1 VSTAVQTTN
10 GHSAKLS
17 PEQVA
22 LIKSTIARDH
32 TNDELALFLNVCE
45 RTGLDPFARQIY
57 SIKRGGKA
65 TVQTSID
72 GFRLIAERSRQYAG
86 QVGPHWCGQDGAWV
100 DVWLDTKPPVAAR
113 VGVLRHDFKEPLYA
127 VAKWSSYAQQQGMW
141 TKMPDLMLAK
151 CAESLALRRA
161 FPQELSGLY
170 TREEM
175 EQADSHDPATGSV
188 PTTTTSPRRSSSK
201 PRTAAGAKAAPTDTK
216 DGAAAVANVPVA
228 EVVDEAPAAAPARE
242 SAASP
247 ASAGRRKL
255 WAVLQRVARDYPGAL
270 AFLVGEGDE
279 HRAKRLRFIAQYH
292 GADLASTNDL
302 SADELHRI
310 AGLIDAEYA
319 PKTTE
324 AA

>member
-1 VSTAVQTTN
+1 MSTAIQPTN
-10 GHSAKLS
+10 GHAAKLS

-86 QVGPHWCGQDGAWV
+86 QVGPHWCGPDGVWQ
-100 DVWLDTKPPVAAR
+100 DVWLDSKPPVAAR
-113 VGVLRHDFKEPLYA
+113 VGVLRHDFKEPLFA
-127 VAKWSSYAQQQGMW
+127 VAKWSSYAQQMGMW

-175 EQADSHDPATGSV
+175 DQADTQETASGGD
-188 PTTTTSPRRSSSK
+188 TTTTVATPRRSSSSK
-201 PRTAAGAKAAPTDTK
+201 PRSAAGAKAAPTDTK
-216 DGAAAVANVPVA
+216 DGAAAVASPSTA
-228 EVVDEAPAAAPARE
+228 EVVDEPAPKHDH
-242 SAASP
+242 SP
-247 ASAGRRKL
+247 ATAGRRKL
-255 WAVLQRVARDYPGAL
+255 WAVLQRVAKDYPAAL
-270 AFLVGEGDE
+270 AFLVGESE
-279 HRAKRLRFIAQYH
+279 EARAKRLRFIAQYH

-310 AGLIDAEYA
+310 AGLIDAEY
-319 PKTTE
+319 PVPTE
-324 AA
+324 KGGAA

>member
-1 VSTAVQTTN
+1 MTTAIQTTS
-10 GHSAKLS
+10 GHASKLS

-86 QVGPHWCGQDGAWV
+86 QVGPHWCGPDGNWQ
-100 DVWLDTKPPVAAR
+100 DVWLDAKPPVAAR

-141 TKMPDLMLAK
+141 AKMPDLMLAK

-175 EQADSHDPATGSV
+175 EQADSHEPAAGSDPA
-188 PTTTTSPRRSSSK
+188 TTSPRRSSK
-201 PRTAAGAKAAPTDTK
+201 PRTAVGAKAAPTDGK
-216 DGAAAVANVPVA
+216 DSAAAVDSSSSTA
-228 EVVDEAPAAAPARE
+228 EVVAEHKPESSAAAH
-242 SAASP
+242 
-247 ASAGRRKL
+247 GRRKL
-255 WAVLQRVARDYPGAL
+255 WAVLQRVARDYPAAL
-270 AFLVGEGDE
+270 AFLVSEAEDD
-279 HRAKRLRFIAQYH
+279 RAKRLRFIAQYH

-319 PKTTE
+319 PKATE

>member
-1 VSTAVQTTN
+1 MTTAIQTTS
-10 GHSAKLS
+10 GHASKLS

-86 QVGPHWCGQDGAWV
+86 QVGPHWCGPDGNWQ
-100 DVWLDTKPPVAAR
+100 DVWLDAKPPVAAR

-141 TKMPDLMLAK
+141 AKMPDLMLAK

-175 EQADSHDPATGSV
+175 EQADSHEPAAGSDPA
-188 PTTTTSPRRSSSK
+188 TTSPRRSSK
-201 PRTAAGAKAAPTDTK
+201 PRTAVGAKAAPTDGK
-216 DGAAAVANVPVA
+216 DAAVAVASTSEA
-228 EVVDEAPAAAPARE
+228 EVVDEPAPAPAPKHDH
-242 SAASP
+242 SP
-247 ASAGRRKL
+247 ATAGRRKL
-255 WAVLQRVARDYPGAL
+255 WAVMQRVARDYPAAL
-270 AFLVGEGDE
+270 SFLVAEDE
-279 HRAKRLRFIAQYH
+279 ESRAKRLRFIAQYH

-319 PKTTE
+319 PKATE